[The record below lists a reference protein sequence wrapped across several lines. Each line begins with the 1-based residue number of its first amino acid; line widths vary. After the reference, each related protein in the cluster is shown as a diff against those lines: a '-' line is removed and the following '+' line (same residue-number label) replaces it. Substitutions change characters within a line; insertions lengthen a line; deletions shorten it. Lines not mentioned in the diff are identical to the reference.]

1 MLRDVS
7 AHLPTSCNMGILG
20 RNGMGK
26 STLLRS
32 LGGIDYPDRGRIKTT
47 RGISWPMGLQGG
59 VQGSFSGCD
68 NTRFACRIYGDSE
81 QEVERK
87 IKFGLDFSE
96 LSDYF
101 DMPLKNAIFQGCD
114 TARRRQG
121 TDPGGSTDE
130 KSAAVDQHYP
140 DPLPDRRG
148 SQGCCRPV
156 VSQEWYLCQSV

>member
-7 AHLPTSCNMGILG
+7 IHLPTSCNIGILG

-26 STLLRS
+26 STLLRL
-32 LGGIDYPDRGRIKTT
+32 LGGIDYPNRGRIKTT
-47 RGISWPMGLQGG
+47 EGISWPMGLQGG

-87 IKFGLDFSE
+87 IKFVLDFSE
-96 LSDYF
+96 LDNCF
-101 DMPLKNAIFQGCD
+101 DMPLKNALSQGCD
-114 TARRRQG
+114 TAPRRQD
-121 TDPGGSTDE
+121 TDPAGSSDE
-130 KSAAVDQHYP
+130 KSSTVDQHYP
-140 DPLPDRRG
+140 YPLTDRRG
-148 SQGCCRPV
+148 NQGCSHPV